1 MIDDDAFWRDVAQR
15 TLSGSEFAVTTAV
28 DGIDGMVVLE
38 AGAFDLVILDVDMPM
53 IGGLSVLEQIRAKE
67 EWKALPVIMLTG
79 ESRKDQVL
87 RARDLGAVSYVLK
100 ARFST
105 EALLSRVR
113 AALGGEGDA
122 NKSKAG

>member
-1 MIDDDAFWRDVAQR
+1 
-15 TLSGSEFAVTTAV
+15 
-28 DGIDGMVVLE
+28 
-38 AGAFDLVILDVDMPM
+38 
-53 IGGLSVLEQIRAKE
+53 
-67 EWKALPVIMLTG
+67 MLTG